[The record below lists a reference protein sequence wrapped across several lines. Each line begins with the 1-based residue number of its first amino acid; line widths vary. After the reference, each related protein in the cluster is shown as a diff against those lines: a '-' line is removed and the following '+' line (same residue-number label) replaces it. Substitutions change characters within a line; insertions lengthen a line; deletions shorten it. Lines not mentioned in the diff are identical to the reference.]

1 MYKHWLYFKM
11 TGGYTQPKSTN
22 AQTQIAKEQQQ

>member
-22 AQTQIAKEQQQ
+22 AHTQTQIAKE